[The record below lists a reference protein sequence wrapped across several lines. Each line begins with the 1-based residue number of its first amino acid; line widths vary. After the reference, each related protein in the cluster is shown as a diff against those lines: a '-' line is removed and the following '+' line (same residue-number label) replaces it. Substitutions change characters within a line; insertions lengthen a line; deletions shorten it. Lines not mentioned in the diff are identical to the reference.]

1 MRLMDAQKPFIIAG
15 PCSVESREQLNAV
28 VSSLAQMPQVS
39 MVRCGVWKPRTR
51 PGGFEG
57 LGEKALRWISDL
69 TQKLRAEGFRPLPFA
84 CEVATPQHVE
94 LVMRYGLSAVWI
106 GARTTANPF
115 MVQELTEAIRGT
127 GLTVLVKNAPSPD
140 VRLWMGAIER
150 CRQVGLSEVIAV
162 HRGFDVL
169 KNGGYRNHPL
179 WEVPIELRRVMPDIS
194 IVTDPSHIAGRRE
207 LLQEVAQWAMD
218 LGFDGLMLEVHP
230 HPDEALT
237 DGRQQI
243 TPEGLKE
250 LLGKLV
256 LRQTDGGIADKEL
269 RLMRGQIDRIDDQ
282 LLRLLASRLEVS
294 GEIARVKAQ
303 SNLAVFQPKRWE
315 SLLQQRLSTAEEL
328 HLEPEFVK
336 GIFEKIHAES
346 VRVQQERLSGAEKDV
361 EKSE

>member
-1 MRLMDAQKPFIIAG
+1 MDAQKPFIIAG

-28 VSSLAQMPQVS
+28 VSALAQMPQVS

-69 TQKLRAEGFRPLPFA
+69 TQKLRAEGLRPLPFA

-115 MVQELTEAIRGT
+115 MVQELTEAIGGT

-256 LRQTDGGIADKEL
+256 LRQTDGGMADKEL

-346 VRVQQERLSGAEKDV
+346 VRVQQERLSRAEKDV